1 MKKIIVTLSALVSF
15 TAAVF
20 AQDDVYPAAKQNK
33 KTAIVGAT
41 VHVGNGQVI
50 ENGTVVF
57 DNGKIVY
64 AGDAAA
70 APKAGKHH

>member
-15 TAAVF
+15 TVAGF
-20 AQDDVYPAAKQNK
+20 AQDDVYPAAKQSK

-50 ENGTVVF
+50 EN
-57 DNGKIVY
+57 
-64 AGDAAA
+64 
-70 APKAGKHH
+70 